1 MSYRTIM
8 IFPEFDN
15 MQIIDDIRT
24 KYDPLAKLVRPHIT
38 LVFPF
43 ESDMSN
49 EEVASI
55 LDERLV
61 NISPFEV
68 ELKGFSKHSDQFG
81 NTLFLDMIKG
91 EEQIVQIHDELYKN
105 EFKDFDLGFNYI
117 PHITVGKLSSVN
129 EMNEAYESIKEIEDS
144 FSTVVNK
151 ISVEMIGENEESI
164 IIIEK
169 ELNRN
174 RIILEEGKD
183 E

>member
-15 MQIIDDIRT
+15 MQIIDDIRN

-49 EEVASI
+49 EDVASI
-55 LDERLV
+55 LDTRLT
-61 NISPFEV
+61 NTSPFEV
-68 ELKGFSKHSDQFG
+68 ELKGFSKHSDPSG
-81 NTLFLDMIKG
+81 NYLFLDIIDG
-91 EEQIVQIHDELYKN
+91 IENIIQIHDELYKY
-105 EFKDFDLGFNYI
+105 EFKNFDLWGADYI
-117 PHITVGKLSSVN
+117 PHITVGKLSTEN
-129 EMNEAYESIKEIEDS
+129 EMNEAYECIKGIDDS
-144 FSTVVNK
+144 FSTIVSK

-169 ELNRN
+169 KL
-174 RIILEEGKD
+174 LEKQP
-183 E
+183 

>member
-15 MQIIDDIRT
+15 MQIIDDIRD

-38 LVFPF
+38 IVFPF

-49 EEVASI
+49 EDIESI

-61 NISPFEV
+61 NVSPFEV
-68 ELKGFSKHSDQFG
+68 ELNGFTKHSDQFG

-91 EEQIVQIHDELYKN
+91 KEKIVQIHDELYKN
-105 EFKDFDLGFNYI
+105 EFKIFDLGFEYT
-117 PHITVGKLSSVN
+117 PHITVGKLSTVN
-129 EMNEAYESIKEIEDS
+129 EMNEAYGSIKDIDDS

-151 ISVEMIGENEESI
+151 ISVEIIGENEESI

-169 ELNRN
+169 ELNQ
-174 RIILEEGKD
+174 
-183 E
+183 